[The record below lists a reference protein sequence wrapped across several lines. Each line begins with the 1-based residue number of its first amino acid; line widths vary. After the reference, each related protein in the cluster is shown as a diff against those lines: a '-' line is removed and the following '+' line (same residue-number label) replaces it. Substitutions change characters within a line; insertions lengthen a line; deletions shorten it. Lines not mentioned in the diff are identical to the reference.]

1 MQVRVFKPAKTAMQ
15 SGRAKLRDWVME
27 FEPQSRKEA
36 DQLMGWIGS
45 DDTTGQ
51 IRMMFASKTEALAF
65 AQRNGYDVIV
75 TEPKQRKLQIKSYAD
90 NFAYKRVI

>member
-45 DDTTGQ
+45 GDTTGQ
-51 IRMMFASKTEALAF
+51 IRMVFPTKIEALAF
-65 AQRNGYDVIV
+65 ARRNGYDVTV